1 MFWKGLKKAIG
12 SRVET
17 PGDYVGYFIRVLYQ
31 LPPQAQTCVRQVSEF
46 DGEENQWSTDNDKK
60 TICVVKP
67 HKKNSFRI
75 QDFRMTEIIIND
87 ESIYPRYGTTE
98 NELKRNLI
106 METSKQEVDH
116 HRTVKPRKV
125 LEVKEEITA
134 VEDEVSFFQDF
145 VAGGIAGSASVI
157 VGHPFDTIKV
167 CM

>member
-1 MFWKGLKKAIG
+1 VK
-12 SRVET
+12 
-17 PGDYVGYFIRVLYQ
+17 
-31 LPPQAQTCVRQVSEF
+31 
-46 DGEENQWSTDNDKK
+46 
-60 TICVVKP
+60 KP
-67 HKKNSFRI
+67 HKKKHSENQTVIIRF
-75 QDFRMTEIIIND
+75 QDFRMAEKVIYTESNT
-87 ESIYPRYGTTE
+87 YPRYDTAE

-106 METSKQEVDH
+106 METSKREVEH

-125 LEVKEEITA
+125 AEVKEITA